1 MKKHLPILL
10 SLAALCAHGAAG
22 REQPDTA
29 QARLSYRVEALG
41 VAGGG
46 EYAPLWLTANR
57 YGLSGVDNKFAS
69 LRAGVTYRQPLRRNW
84 RVEAGLELAGAWHES
99 APFVVQQAYAD
110 VAWRKLRLSIGS
122 KERPGFPLDK
132 PERLSSGMMVEGP
145 GARPIPQVRAEI
157 SDYVPFPG
165 THRWL
170 WLKGHLAYGWQ
181 TDGRWQADF
190 AKPGTNYTKG
200 ALYHSKSLMFK
211 IGDHEQFP
219 LEFEFGILMAAQF
232 GGEQYERGENGAPDR
247 LTFDMPEGLKNYW
260 HAFFPTVGGS
270 DTPMGDQV
278 NIEGNQMGSWNFA
291 LSWTADDWRVR
302 AYLEHYFEDHSQMF
316 WEYGRWKDGQIGI
329 QVGLPENPFVTTIL
343 WEGLNTKDQ
352 SGPLLYDGYA
362 SQFPEYQ
369 ISACDNYYNHFYY
382 GGWAHWGQAM
392 GNPLLV
398 GPAYNRD
405 GDLYF
410 KSNRVRANHLG
421 LCGQPT
427 DEWQWRVLMS
437 MARYWGTYGRP
448 LDRQRKQFSSLFEA
462 TYEPAW
468 APGWKATAALGF
480 DRGNYLGNNTGFML
494 SISKQGILLK

>member
-1 MKKHLPILL
+1 
-10 SLAALCAHGAAG
+10 
-22 REQPDTA
+22 
-29 QARLSYRVEALG
+29 
-41 VAGGG
+41 
-46 EYAPLWLTANR
+46 
-57 YGLSGVDNKFAS
+57 
-69 LRAGVTYRQPLRRNW
+69 
-84 RVEAGLELAGAWHES
+84 
-99 APFVVQQAYAD
+99 
-110 VAWRKLRLSIGS
+110 
-122 KERPGFPLDK
+122 
-132 PERLSSGMMVEGP
+132 
-145 GARPIPQVRAEI
+145 VRAEI

-181 TDGRWQADF
+181 TDGRWQQDF
-190 AKPGTNYTKG
+190 TDWRDSYSYVKK

-232 GGEQYERGENGAPDR
+232 GGTRYYKEAGKAPES
-247 LTFDMPEGLKNYW
+247 FSMPKGLKSYW
-260 HAFFPTVGGS
+260 HAFFPTVGGD
-270 DTPMGDQV
+270 DTPEGDQV

-291 LSWTADDWRVR
+291 LSWTAGDWRVR

-329 QVGLPENPFVTTIL
+329 QVDLPENPVVGTIL

-352 SGPLLYDGYA
+352 SGPILYDGYA
-362 SQFPEYQ
+362 NRFPEYQ
-369 ISACDNYYNHFYY
+369 ISAGDNYYNHFFY

-405 GDLYF
+405 GSLNF

-421 LCGQPT
+421 LSGEPT

-437 MARYWGTYGRP
+437 MSRYWGTYGQP

-462 TYEPAW
+462 AYSPAW

-494 SISKQGILLK
+494 GISKQGILLK